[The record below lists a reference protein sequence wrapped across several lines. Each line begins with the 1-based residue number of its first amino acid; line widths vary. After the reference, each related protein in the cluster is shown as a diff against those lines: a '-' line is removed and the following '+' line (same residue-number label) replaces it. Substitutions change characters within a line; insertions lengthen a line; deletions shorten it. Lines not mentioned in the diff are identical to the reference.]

1 VRLTVARGAVAVA
14 TALHALAIPAC
25 RGSSTPPVS
34 AAASPLEVIDDPAAP
49 YLLPPPESGEPFVPT
64 GTEPTFEE
72 VRAEQPVTRVE
83 KSRVPVPRP
92 DAPTRGPSNARVTIQ
107 IFSDFEC
114 PFCAGVV
121 PLLRGVEAEFGGN
134 VRFVWHD
141 FPLPMH
147 PHARR
152 AAAAAREVFV
162 SRGGAA
168 FWRMHDALFAAQS
181 RDLDDQTIDRLARDQ
196 GVDPRRYLVAV
207 TTGVHDPSI
216 DADIQAG
223 DAAGVD
229 GTPALFVND
238 YLAIGAMPA
247 QAMHAIVRQALKEAG
262 G

>member
-1 VRLTVARGAVAVA
+1 MRSAVARGAVAVA
-14 TALHALAIPAC
+14 TLHVLVVPAC
-25 RGSSTPPVS
+25 RGSATPPVS
-34 AAASPLEVIDDPAAP
+34 AAASPGEGIDDPAAP
-49 YLLPPPESGEPFVPT
+49 YLLPPPEGAEAYLPT
-64 GTEPTFEE
+64 GAEPTL
-72 VRAEQPVTRVE
+72 AEASTELPVTRVE

-121 PLLRGVEAEFGGN
+121 PLLRRLEAEFGGN

-168 FWRMHDALFAAQS
+168 FWRLHDALFEAQA
-181 RDLDDQTIDRLARDQ
+181 RGLDDQAIDRLARRE
-196 GVDPRRYLVAV
+196 GVDPRRYALAV
-207 TTGVHDPSI
+207 TAGAHDASI
-216 DADIQAG
+216 DADIRAG

-229 GTPALFVND
+229 GTPAFFVND
-238 YLAIGAMPA
+238 YLAIGAMPP
-247 QAMHAIVRQALKEAG
+247 QAMRALVRQALKEAG
-262 G
+262 R

>member
-1 VRLTVARGAVAVA
+1 VRRTVARGAVALA
-14 TALHALAIPAC
+14 TLHALAAPAC
-25 RGSSTPPVS
+25 RGGSTPPVS

-49 YLLPPPESGEPFVPT
+49 YLLPPSEGAEPFAPT
-64 GTEPTFEE
+64 GSEPTLEE
-72 VRAEQPVTRVE
+72 LRAASLVTEVE
-83 KSRVPVPRP
+83 KSRVPTPRP

-121 PLLRGVEAEFGGN
+121 PLLHALEAEFGGN
-134 VRFVWHD
+134 LRIVWHD

-168 FWRMHDALFAAQS
+168 FWRMHDALFAAQA
-181 RDLDDQTIDRLARDQ
+181 RGLDDQTIDRLAREQ
-196 GVDPRRYLVAV
+196 GVDPRRYALAL
-207 TTGVHDPSI
+207 TTETHDASI
-216 DADIQAG
+216 DADIRAG
-223 DAAGVD
+223 DAAGVN
-229 GTPALFVND
+229 GTPAIFVND
-238 YLAIGAMPA
+238 YLAIGALPRS
-247 QAMHAIVRQALKEAG
+247 AMRELVRLALKEAG